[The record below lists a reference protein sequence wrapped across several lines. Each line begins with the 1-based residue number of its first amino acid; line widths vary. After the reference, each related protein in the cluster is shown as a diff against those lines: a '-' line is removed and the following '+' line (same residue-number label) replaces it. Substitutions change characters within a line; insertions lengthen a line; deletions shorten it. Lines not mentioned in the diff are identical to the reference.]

1 MACTQTV
8 TPHALRSQPG
18 SHFNQ
23 IGRQREARIKEIR
36 ILGEKITP
44 AINQMVRTKAA
55 GVRAG
60 GRAMAGFPILTSS
73 LLVSPAAKVPGYESV
88 YMCVCMHTLV
98 DPLPLGTYL

>member
-1 MACTQTV
+1 MHLILLV
-8 TPHALRSQPG
+8 THPDSHSDHVNGVHSDSYPHALRSQPG

-60 GRAMAGFPILTSS
+60 GSMACLS
-73 LLVSPAAKVPGYESV
+73 
-88 YMCVCMHTLV
+88 
-98 DPLPLGTYL
+98 